1 MNRRQYAAM
10 KAKLEELTRKAS
22 GNLTPSAVLAEAR
35 KKTSVLHRM
44 FEWNDTKAAEKYRLF
59 QARELIASVQ
69 YVYTVNEHKYSA
81 PMYVRDPEAA
91 SRQQGYVSLP
101 RLRTDEA
108 LAREALADAFA
119 TATAYLER
127 AYGIAK
133 ALEFEPQEV
142 RAIADRV
149 GALVTRVSQI
159 ATVQ

>member
-1 MNRRQYAAM
+1 MNRRQHAAM
-10 KAKLEELTRKAS
+10 KAKLEELAKRANGDLK
-22 GNLTPSAVLAEAR
+22 PSAVLAEAR

-44 FEWNDTKAAEKYRLF
+44 FEWDDTRAAEKYRLF

-81 PMYVRDPEAA
+81 PMYVRNPDAQA
-91 SRQQGYVSLP
+91 RDQGYVSLP

-108 LAREALADAFA
+108 MAREALADAFA
-119 TATAYLER
+119 TATAHLER

-149 GALVTRVSQI
+149 GALITRVSQI
-159 ATVQ
+159 ATMQ